1 MCQAPGRFGAAS
13 AGVHEKGPMA
23 GDFNFDLT
31 SEQENRARKLHAD
44 SIVFDWL
51 SQHVGGPNIFE
62 HYPPELKADF
72 NERMTRAGP
81 GFEGYTEAIYWPYEM
96 ELAGKSDLL
105 RQWYLQSGLTCGAH
119 SVPVVDGDDPA
130 VHRLEAKLERFKQ
143 IPWLRYVTT
152 AAEIRRAKSDGAIAL
167 YAHWQPVTPIP
178 RNLRAIDRAYGRGLR
193 SLMLTYNRMDHV
205 GVGCTERVDAGLS
218 MYGLDVVRHCEE
230 LGVIVDTS
238 HCGHLTTIDA
248 CKHAR
253 RPVNAN
259 HTCAKAVCDVARAK
273 SDDALKAIADTG
285 GVIGVVTVPFFLS
298 KSSNPTIEA
307 MLDQIEYIAD
317 LVGWRHVSIGT
328 DWPSQTPDDI
338 QKKLLG
344 PVFAEIGFRPEDR
357 VEIAERTIGFSDYR
371 DMPNITRGLVARGFS
386 DEQIVGIL
394 GENALRVFAEVCG

>member
-1 MCQAPGRFGAAS
+1 MP
-13 AGVHEKGPMA
+13 
-23 GDFNFDLT
+23 GDFNFDLS
-31 SEQENRARKLHAD
+31 SEQEARAKRLHAD

-62 HYPPELKADF
+62 HYPPNLRKEFDDC
-72 NERMTRAGP
+72 MSRAGV
-81 GFEGYTEAIYWPYEM
+81 GFEGYLEAMYWPYEM
-96 ELAGKSDLL
+96 EVAGKSELL
-105 RQWYLQSGLTCGAH
+105 RQWYLQSGLTCGTH
-119 SVPVVDGDDPA
+119 SIPVVDGDDPA
-130 VHRLEAKLERFKQ
+130 VAWLEAKLARFQK

-152 AAEIRRAKSDGAIAL
+152 AAEIRQAKINREIAL

-178 RNLRAIDRAYGRGLR
+178 RNLKAIDRAYERGLR

-218 MYGLDVVRHCEE
+218 NYGVDVVRRCEE

-238 HCGHLTTIDA
+238 HCGHLTTMDA
-248 CKHAR
+248 CRQAK

-298 KSSNPTIEA
+298 RSNNPSIAA
-307 MLDQIEYIAD
+307 MLDQIEYIAN

-328 DWPSQTPDDI
+328 DWPSQTPDEI
-338 QKKLLG
+338 QKKMLG

-357 VEIAERTIGFSDYR
+357 VEIAQRTIGFGDYR

-386 DEQIVGIL
+386 DEQIVAIL
-394 GENALRVFAEVCG
+394 GENALRVFAEICG